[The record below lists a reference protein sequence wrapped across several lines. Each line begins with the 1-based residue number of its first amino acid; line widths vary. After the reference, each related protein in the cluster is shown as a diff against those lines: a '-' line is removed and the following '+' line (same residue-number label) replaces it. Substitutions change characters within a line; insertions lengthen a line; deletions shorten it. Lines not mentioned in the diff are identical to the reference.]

1 MHPPRHA
8 LAALLARNTGQYSTA
23 IGYSHGSGEPA
34 ITEPEMA
41 AGVMAAGCRYLD
53 DDLVPLREQGICRPF
68 DRQLGANRRFSA
80 GEYWFGGL
88 KTQQTLRPANKPG

>member
-1 MHPPRHA
+1 MC
-8 LAALLARNTGQYSTA
+8 AAASVLSIASVNCSSVMAAGV
-23 IGYSHGSGEPA
+23 
-34 ITEPEMA
+34 MA

>member
-1 MHPPRHA
+1 MTILSPIGAFGPRG
-8 LAALLARNTGQYSTA
+8 RDDQ
-23 IGYSHGSGEPA
+23 I
-34 ITEPEMA
+34 
-41 AGVMAAGCRYLD
+41 AGGGCRYLD

>member
-1 MHPPRHA
+1 MC
-8 LAALLARNTGQYSTA
+8 AAASVLSIASVNCS
-23 IGYSHGSGEPA
+23 SV
-34 ITEPEMA
+34 MA

-68 DRQLGANRRFSA
+68 DHQPGANRRFSA

>member
-1 MHPPRHA
+1 MP
-8 LAALLARNTGQYSTA
+8 LDQ
-23 IGYSHGSGEPA
+23 I
-34 ITEPEMA
+34 
-41 AGVMAAGCRYLD
+41 AGGGCRYLD
-53 DDLVPLREQGICRPF
+53 DDLAPLREQGICRPF

>member
-1 MHPPRHA
+1 VAKFEEIGSLALRRRVCAHPEHRRMP
-8 LAALLARNTGQYSTA
+8 LDQ
-23 IGYSHGSGEPA
+23 I
-34 ITEPEMA
+34 
-41 AGVMAAGCRYLD
+41 AGGGCRYLD